1 MLETDTRFLC
11 SDILCEVGKVGY
23 KEARILKKMLW
34 KREERIDPNLYVRN
48 NLDAR
53 FY

>member
-11 SDILCEVGKVGY
+11 FGILCEVGKAGY
-23 KEARILKKMLW
+23 KEGRILKKILW
-34 KREERIDPNLYVRN
+34 KREERIDLNLYVRN